1 MLYHNIRVGAHAASF
16 VDAIV
21 FAGTAALVWHIG
33 AQPGAA
39 DGVSTLQWLLFGAI
53 FAVAFVLISGRNRV
67 YYPWRTEDLRPE
79 LMALTESAVYAVG
92 IAVTVANASG
102 VGLVGPLLLAALAVA
117 LVALLGL
124 RIATRLLIRRMRRRG
139 DDYRVWLIV
148 GRNARSASIAQDI
161 LAHPHYGIRIA
172 AIIDVPTSTA
182 QADVDPQIDA
192 QGLAVLDRLEN
203 RRIDD
208 VADLQTI
215 IGNGVVDEVLLTLPM
230 RSCYDRIRQVLDI
243 CQRAGISVKH
253 YPDAFEVPDYRRALT
268 HVGRIP
274 MLTHFRGP
282 SNYAQLMAKR
292 VLDVVCSALALV
304 VLSPLL
310 LGAALLV
317 RASSPGPIF
326 FLQTRVGLHGR
337 QFRMIKFRSMYIDAP
352 QRQAALRQAN
362 ERDGAAF
369 KMKHDPRITPL
380 GRLLRKFHLDEL
392 PQLWNVLVGDMS
404 LVGPRPLPVH
414 ESVEHEWWQR
424 RRLTVPPG
432 LTCFWQLQD
441 DPSIPFQQWMRMDM
455 DYIDRWSFWLDLKII
470 FLTFGTL
477 ARGRGW

>member
-1 MLYHNIRVGAHAASF
+1 
-16 VDAIV
+16 
-21 FAGTAALVWHIG
+21 
-33 AQPGAA
+33 
-39 DGVSTLQWLLFGAI
+39 
-53 FAVAFVLISGRNRV
+53 
-67 YYPWRTEDLRPE
+67 
-79 LMALTESAVYAVG
+79 
-92 IAVTVANASG
+92 
-102 VGLVGPLLLAALAVA
+102 
-117 LVALLGL
+117 
-124 RIATRLLIRRMRRRG
+124 
-139 DDYRVWLIV
+139 
-148 GRNARSASIAQDI
+148 
-161 LAHPHYGIRIA
+161 
-172 AIIDVPTSTA
+172 
-182 QADVDPQIDA
+182 
-192 QGLAVLDRLEN
+192 
-203 RRIDD
+203 
-208 VADLQTI
+208 
-215 IGNGVVDEVLLTLPM
+215 
-230 RSCYDRIRQVLDI
+230 
-243 CQRAGISVKH
+243 
-253 YPDAFEVPDYRRALT
+253 
-268 HVGRIP
+268 VGRIP

-304 VLSPLL
+304 LLSPLL